1 MKKTLIVAAALAAC
15 GLAQAQSSA
24 TLYGNVDLSLESM
37 KVTGQ
42 SAQTRVTSG
51 AGAPSKWGLRGE
63 EDLGNGLKA
72 MFNLEAG
79 FSADTGGVSAG
90 KAFSRLANVGLKSAT
105 LGELRLGKQWSPLAD
120 SMVWTDSDYASNFS
134 PITPLLLNGVAGPMH
149 LRPDNAISYSSPVF
163 GGFSGKFLYAPSEVS
178 GTDAM
183 TDGSLT
189 YRSGPVLANLAFHHE
204 GKKSGAGGFE
214 SRNAYNLDASY
225 DFRVAKV
232 SGNYYRAKTDL
243 AGALGDPKVNGTVFG
258 VTVPSGKLTYVAQ
271 YGFTSDNSV
280 KWDGSAK
287 AKGKSEHLNLGVN
300 YAFSKRTIG
309 YARLA
314 KVMDENGAFNGG
326 NAFGGQIGAY
336 GVVGEVNG
344 MPANGSGRTA
354 AVGIL
359 HFF

>member
-1 MKKTLIVAAALAAC
+1 MNKTLIVAATLVAC
-15 GLAQAQSSA
+15 GLAQAESSV
-24 TLYGNVDLSLESM
+24 TLYGNVDLSVESM

-42 SAQTRVTSG
+42 STQARMTSG
-51 AGAPSKWGLRGE
+51 AGAPSKWGMRGE
-63 EDLGNGLKA
+63 EDLGNGLQA
-72 MFNLEAG
+72 VFNLEAG
-79 FSADTGGVSAG
+79 FRADDGGTTGG
-90 KAFSRLANVGLKSAT
+90 FNRLANVGLKSVT

-149 LRPDNAISYSSPVF
+149 LRPNNAIGYSSPAF
-163 GGFSGKFLYAPSEVS
+163 GGFSGKLLYVLREVNSEAAV
-178 GTDAM
+178 
-183 TDGSLT
+183 TDGALT
-189 YRSGPVLANLAFHHE
+189 YKAGPVLANVAFHHE
-204 GKKSGAGGFE
+204 NRKEGVGGFE
-214 SRNAYNLDASY
+214 SRDAYNLNASY
-225 DFRVAKV
+225 NFGVAKV
-232 SGNYYRAKTDL
+232 SGNYYSAKTDL
-243 AGALGDPKVNGTVFG
+243 AGALGDPKVNGTVLG

-287 AKGKSEHLNLGVN
+287 SKGKSEHINLGVN
-300 YAFSKRTIG
+300 YNFSKRTIV
-309 YARLA
+309 YARFA
-314 KVMDENGAFNGG
+314 KVMDKNGAFNGG

-336 GVVGEVNG
+336 GVVGETNT

>member
-72 MFNLEAG
+72 MFHLEAG
-79 FSADTGGVSAG
+79 FRADDGGTSAG
-90 KAFSRLANVGLKSAT
+90 KAFSRLANVGLKSTT

-134 PITPLLLNGVAGPMH
+134 PITPLMLNGVAGPMH
-149 LRPDNAISYSSPVF
+149 LRPDNAISYGSPVF

-178 GTDAM
+178 GNGAM
-183 TDGSLT
+183 IDGVLS
-189 YRSGPVLANLAFHHE
+189 YKSGPVLANVAFHHE
-204 GKKSGAGGFE
+204 DQKIGIGGFE
-214 SRNAYNLDASY
+214 SRDAYNLDASY
-225 DFRVAKV
+225 NFGVAKV
-232 SGNYYRAKTDL
+232 SGNYYSAKTEL
-243 AGALGDPKVNGTVFG
+243 AGAADPKVNGTVFG
-258 VTVPSGKLTYVAQ
+258 ILVPSGKLTYVAQ

-280 KWDGSAK
+280 KYDGSAK
-287 AKGKSEHLNLGVN
+287 AKGKSEHINLGVN
-300 YAFSKRTIG
+300 YAFSKRTIA
-309 YARLA
+309 YARFA

-326 NAFGGQIGAY
+326 NAFGGQISAY
-336 GVVGEVNG
+336 GVVGEMNS

-354 AVGIL
+354 AVGIV